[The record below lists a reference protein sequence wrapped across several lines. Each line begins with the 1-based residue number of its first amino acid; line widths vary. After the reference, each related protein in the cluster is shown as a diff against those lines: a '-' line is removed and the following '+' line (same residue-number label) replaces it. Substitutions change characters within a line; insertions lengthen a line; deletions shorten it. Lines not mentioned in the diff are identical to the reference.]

1 MATEDSTPKRS
12 GLGWIPKLSLAA
24 VVIAFG
30 YLYLSSNGPG
40 STGGDTVQ
48 LVAGDA
54 SEVEADAGGLQEQ
67 FMTKLGEFTSSAE
80 GAISDATKA
89 GTDFIKGAVDKV
101 KALSGATDES
111 VAETLGTE
119 AVVADEVPAEPAVVE
134 PIAAAAPE
142 AAPTSAAVATDER
155 PAASGFDRHYAPL
168 PAAQTRATTQK
179 AETSQ
184 EVSAPV
190 EAGAD
195 SIPMT
200 DEAEATVFA
209 ESLMSKGSPAA
220 AVSAPTQESVPATA
234 PPAQGVAPAFAPM
247 VPVVPQP
254 YAGTGVMPA
263 PGMGSPNVRGID
275 PRQESAAQYQARMMA
290 EYENMRRVAD
300 QRAREYWERM
310 QAGPGPMAAPMGYP
324 GYGPAYG
331 PPAYPR

>member
-30 YLYLSSNGPG
+30 YLYLSSTGPG
-40 STGGDTVQ
+40 STGGDTKQ

-67 FMTKLGEFTSSAE
+67 FMSKLGEFTSSAE
-80 GAISDATKA
+80 GVISDVTKA
-89 GTDFIKGAVDKV
+89 GTDVFKGAVDKV
-101 KALSGATDES
+101 KELTGAADES
-111 VAETLGTE
+111 VAETSGTE
-119 AVVADEVPAEPAVVE
+119 AIVTDQAPAQPAVVE
-134 PIAAAAPE
+134 PIAAAAPD

-155 PAASGFDRHYAPL
+155 PAASGFERHYAPL
-168 PAAQTRATTQK
+168 PAAQVRATTQK

-184 EVSAPV
+184 EVSVPV
-190 EAGAD
+190 EVAAD
-195 SIPMT
+195 SVPMT

-209 ESLMSKGSPAA
+209 ESLMSKGSPSAA
-220 AVSAPTQESVPATA
+220 ASAPTQEAVPTTA
-234 PPAQGVAPAFAPM
+234 PPAQGMAPAFVPM

-254 YAGTGVMPA
+254 YGQADMMPP
-263 PGMGSPNVRGID
+263 PGMASSDVRGID

-290 EYENMRRVAD
+290 EYENMRRAAD

-310 QAGPGPMAAPMGYP
+310 QAGPGRMAAPMGYP

>member
-1 MATEDSTPKRS
+1 MATEDSTSKRS

-40 STGGDTVQ
+40 STGGDTEQ
-48 LVAGDA
+48 MVAADA
-54 SEVEADAGGLQEQ
+54 SGVEADAGGLQEQ

-111 VAETLGTE
+111 VAETSGTE
-119 AVVADEVPAEPAVVE
+119 PIVADEAPAEPEVVE

-142 AAPTSAAVATDER
+142 AAPTSAAVPTEER

-168 PAAQTRATTQK
+168 PAAQTGATAQK
-179 AETSQ
+179 AETSL

-190 EAGAD
+190 EASGD
-195 SIPMT
+195 SVPMT
-200 DEAEATVFA
+200 EEAEATVFA

-220 AVSAPTQESVPATA
+220 AASAPTEEAVVTTA
-234 PPAQGVAPAFAPM
+234 PPAQEMVPAFAPM

-254 YAGTGVMPA
+254 YASTDVMPA
-263 PGMGSPNVRGID
+263 PGMGSSTVRGID
-275 PRQESAAQYQARMMA
+275 PLEESAAQYRARMMA

-310 QAGPGPMAAPMGYP
+310 QAGPGPMAAPMVYP